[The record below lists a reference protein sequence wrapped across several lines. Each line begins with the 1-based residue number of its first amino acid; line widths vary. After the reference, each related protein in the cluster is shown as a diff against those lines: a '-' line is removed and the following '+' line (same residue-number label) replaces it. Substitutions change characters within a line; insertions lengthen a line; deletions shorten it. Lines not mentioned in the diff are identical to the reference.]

1 MNKSTIVAQD
11 QNTAYQISE
20 ASRLIRF
27 TLWRAATAEEVPEDA
42 RKYLADLFIKGD
54 FVGNTCAGYLLHH
67 TAEAPTPPWT
77 QVADLPGGD
86 RA

>member
-1 MNKSTIVAQD
+1 MENM
-11 QNTAYQISE
+11 NTAYQISE

-27 TLWRAATAEEVPEDA
+27 TLWRAATAEEVPEEA

-54 FVGNTCAGYLLHH
+54 FVGSTCAGYLLQH

-77 QVADLPGGD
+77 RPENLGFA
-86 RA
+86 RHE